1 MVVEVRAVM
10 TPFSSDDSLSLSR
23 GDFSPDQASRSAETS
38 HELGM
43 SINGNSSATLGSPYF
58 NNLLPGSDYMK
69 TAPLLLSSGSDD
81 ETQASVTEGVQ
92 KIFPQLDNMGA
103 LHTLSILFFRL
114 IISASY
120 SIDN

>member
-1 MVVEVRAVM
+1 M

-23 GDFSPDQASRSAETS
+23 GEFSPDHASRSAETP

-43 SINGNSSATLGSPYF
+43 SINGNSSAKLGSPYF
-58 NNLLPGSDYMK
+58 NYLLPGSDIE

-81 ETQASVTEGVQ
+81 ETQASVTEEVQ
-92 KIFPQLDNMGA
+92 NSVAQLDNMGA

-114 IISASY
+114 IMSASY